1 MKANYFLGNG
11 RFELREIPVPEPGDT
26 DVLIRVAA
34 CGVCGTDVHIFHGDK
49 GSAEVVPPVVLGH
62 ELAGVVARTGK
73 AVTLFR
79 EGDHV
84 SVDPNIYCGKC
95 RPCRTG
101 RKQLCE
107 NLSAVGVTRDGG
119 FAEYCLVPEAQCFAV
134 GKDVPLVYAAM
145 TEPLACCIH
154 GIERAGI
161 RPGSNVLV
169 IGGGAIGLMMVQLAK
184 LSGASKVL
192 LSEPIAFRRETGMR
206 VGADAAVDPVNGD
219 LPESMRETFG
229 GEGADVIIECVGIPA
244 VSRQALEVAS
254 RGSTVLLFSVP
265 QVGASVPL
273 SLDDVYR
280 KELTVMGS
288 MINPDT
294 HGKAAALISSGRIDL
309 QPLITHTY
317 PLSKLYDA
325 VIMQQGNESLKV
337 IVEPQRG
344 E

>member
-1 MKANYFLGNG
+1 MKANVFLGNE
-11 RFELREIPVPEPGDT
+11 RFELRELPVPEPGDT

-62 ELAGVVARTGK
+62 EFSGVIVKTGK
-73 AVTLFR
+73 AVSMFH

-84 SVDPNIYCGKC
+84 SVDPNIYCGRC
-95 RPCRTG
+95 RLCRTG

-107 NLSAVGVTRDGG
+107 NLYAIGVNRDGG
-119 FAEYCLVPEAQCFAV
+119 FAEYCSVPETQCYRF
-134 GKDVPLVYAAM
+134 DDTIPLRYAAM

-154 GIERAGI
+154 GIERAGV
-161 RPGSNVLV
+161 RPGSTVLV

-184 LSGASKVL
+184 LSGAAKVL
-192 LSEPIAFRRETGMR
+192 LSEPIAFRRETGLK
-206 VGADAAVDPVNGD
+206 VGADAAVDPRSAD
-219 LPESMRETFG
+219 LSDSVRETFG
-229 GEGADVIIECVGIPA
+229 GDGADMIIECVGIPA
-244 VSRQALEVAS
+244 VSQQALQTAS

-265 QVGASVPL
+265 KTGTSVPL
-273 SLDDVYR
+273 SLDDVYG

-294 HGKAAALISSGRIDL
+294 HAKAAALINSGRIDL
-309 QPLITHTY
+309 ESIITHTY
-317 PLSKLYDA
+317 PLAKLYDA
-325 VIMQQGNESLKV
+325 VLMQQGNESLKV
-337 IVEPQRG
+337 IVEPQER

>member
-1 MKANYFLGNG
+1 MKANVFLGNG
-11 RFELREIPVPEPGDT
+11 RFEMRELPVPEPGDA

-49 GSAEVVPPVVLGH
+49 GSAEVAPPVVLGH
-62 ELAGVVARTGK
+62 ELAGVVVKTGK
-73 AVTLFR
+73 AVTMFR

-84 SVDPNIYCGKC
+84 SVDPNIYCGRC

-107 NLSAVGVTRDGG
+107 NLYAIGVNRDGG
-119 FAEYCLVPEAQCFAV
+119 FAEYCCAPETQCFLIDE
-134 GKDVPLVYAAM
+134 KIPLAYAAM

-161 RPGSNVLV
+161 RPGNTVLV

-192 LSEPIAFRRETGMR
+192 LSEPIAFRRETGLLL
-206 VGADAAVDPVNGD
+206 GADAAVDPVNGD
-219 LPESMRETFG
+219 LSESVEETFG
-229 GEGADVIIECVGIPA
+229 GDGADVIIECVGIPA
-244 VSRQALEVAS
+244 VTKQALEIAS

-265 QVGASVPL
+265 KAGTTVPL

-294 HGKAAALISSGRIDL
+294 HAKAAALINSGKIDFEHI
-309 QPLITHTY
+309 ITHTD

-325 VIMQQGNESLKV
+325 VLKQQGDESLKV